1 MKDAFGGTF
10 MIKVLIVF
18 FVIYISFM
26 TVAIGYAKAFRIKNH
41 IVSILEKPAYSN
53 NFEEAIKEI
62 QGEGSVGYLGEVA
75 YNYPNNDKIM
85 EDCNNRCTGTCSNSN
100 LTLLNEGIC
109 IVTKESNG
117 NKYYEV
123 TSYFIIE
130 PPLFSISI
138 VAPIRGETK
147 IINPANYSGD

>member
-53 NFEEAIKEI
+53 VTEGYNNAISEI
-62 QGEGSVGYLGEVA
+62 ETYIGTVA
-75 YNYPNNDKIM
+75 YDYSGNIKIQD
-85 EDCNNRCTGTCSNSN
+85 DCDNRGGR
-100 LTLLNEGIC
+100 LDVAQGIC
-109 IVTKESNG
+109 IAEKG
-117 NKYYEV
+117 NSGLIYYEV
-123 TSYFIIE
+123 TSYYVIE
-130 PPLFSISI
+130 PPLFNVSIL
-138 VAPIRGETK
+138 APIRGETK
-147 IINPANYSGD
+147 IVNQ